1 MSAIVLPLLEQKFK
15 DEYEDDAMMKG
26 IEFSSDPLHESKTMD
41 DSSVPSLSNDC
52 VMDEIN
58 NENESSITNSLHGGL
73 SNLGNTCYLNS
84 AVQMLTTMDNFVS
97 ELESQYPIKEDND
110 KLMLREEFLKLARS
124 LKNGE
129 TAHPAN
135 FKEAV
140 DLTSPLFVGYRQQD
154 SHEFLTTILELLDE
168 LYKADANADDS
179 SEKDDNSND
188 SIQGGKGDKETKP
201 NEEANLGLRRNLT
214 DLCVEDISTL
224 LHGDDNKEESK
235 TSEISRSNEKSQC
248 KLVGG
253 RAVISE
259 DSSVMLLKN
268 GVSSEITASHLVES
282 RQNDEQHDRQED
294 DTPSPVDTHFATEV
308 RSRLTCDSCKF
319 SRSQIEKYL
328 HLSIDIGTTS
338 GSVEEGLRNFFAPEQ
353 REIKC
358 EKCFCETATQ
368 CTEITRLPKALLLHF
383 KRFIVDVSPDYSSI
397 TYRKNQSIVNFP
409 ETLKTGVHD
418 VLTEFLS
425 EDVVIPE
432 RSSMLFDEG
441 LESITRQ
448 YKITSIVN
456 HIGSSA
462 SCGHYTADALRN
474 YGGEKKWTRFNDSNV
489 TALTSNEAMS
499 ESTSKTAYIVMYE
512 LE

>member
-1 MSAIVLPLLEQKFK
+1 MSAIVLPPLEQNFK
-15 DEYEDDAMMKG
+15 DEHEDDTMMQG
-26 IEFSSDPLHESKTMD
+26 IEFSSDALHESKIMD

-58 NENESSITNSLHGGL
+58 SENESPITNSLHGGL

-84 AVQMLTTMDNFVS
+84 AVQMLTTLDNFIFD
-97 ELESQYPIKEDND
+97 LESQRPINKEDNN
-110 KLMLREEFLKLARS
+110 KLMLREELLKLARG
-124 LKNGE
+124 LRKGE
-129 TAHPAN
+129 TVHPAN

-140 DLTSPLFVGYRQQD
+140 DITSSLFVGYRQQD
-154 SHEFLTTILELLDE
+154 SHEFLTTVLELLDE
-168 LYKADANADDS
+168 LYKLEANENDS
-179 SEKDDNSND
+179 TEKDENSGD
-188 SIQGGKGDKETKP
+188 STPESETEKKSESNEETKS
-201 NEEANLGLRRNLT
+201 GLKRNLT
-214 DLCVEDISTL
+214 ELCLEDISTL
-224 LHGDDNKEESK
+224 LHGDDKREESR
-235 TSEISRSNEKSQC
+235 TSEISKSNEKSQC
-248 KLVGG
+248 KLIGG

-268 GVSSEITASHLVES
+268 GESSEVTASHLVES

-294 DTPSPVDTHFATEV
+294 DTSSPVDTYFATEV
-308 RSRLTCDSCKF
+308 RSRLTCDSCKY

-368 CTEITRLPKALLLHF
+368 RTEITRLPKALMLHF

-409 ETLKTGVHD
+409 DVLKTGVHE

-425 EDVVIPE
+425 EDVAIPE
-432 RSSMLFDEG
+432 RSPLLFEEDFENMA
-441 LESITRQ
+441 RQ

-462 SCGHYTADALRN
+462 SCGHYTADASRN
-474 YGGEKKWTRFNDSNV
+474 YSGEKKMD
-489 TALTSNEAMS
+489 A
-499 ESTSKTAYIVMYE
+499 I
-512 LE
+512 